1 MAVQDWL
8 DYIRFAERLAR
19 TQPAAAFR
27 IVRYEDLCRCP
38 SMVLHSLLSDLGLGY
53 DESTRTA
60 DHSPHLLGNR
70 IRMTFDGRSES
81 VEVRERWRHE
91 LDSKTQE
98 EIIRLAG
105 HRMAELG
112 YL

>member
-1 MAVQDWL
+1 
-8 DYIRFAERLAR
+8 
-19 TQPAAAFR
+19 
-27 IVRYEDLCRCP
+27 
-38 SMVLHSLLSDLGLGY
+38 
-53 DESTRTA
+53 
-60 DHSPHLLGNR
+60 
-70 IRMTFDGRSES
+70 MTFDGRSEN